1 MKDTSRTIKAAI
13 AALTG
18 LFLVFFNPG
27 LVDATV
33 NKLLLGLTENGSVAM
48 GSVPAL
54 RMYVSSYWR
63 GLEVIVGAALI
74 AMAIAFYMGKKW
86 AFPISMVALA
96 IVPVGSFYTG
106 LLFMVKTKSLPPA
119 WIAFIIGLLAF
130 WAMLFLEKK
139 EKPWAFFVPLTI
151 LGMIGTQAF
160 AFAEHGLRG
169 IFPDLTA
176 SVTDPTIGVLR
187 FSGPIMAF
195 LVPILL
201 FSIWALSAG
210 KESGWWASLVVG
222 FSMAVASFPVHFA
235 RPKASMAL
243 PGTAEASIFTS
254 TYFLGG
260 ALGVILVVVMLIPYF
275 KNQFVSQE

>member
-1 MKDTSRTIKAAI
+1 MKDTSNTIKAAI
-13 AALTG
+13 AALAG
-18 LFLVFFNPG
+18 LFLVFVNPG

-33 NKLLLGLTENGSVAM
+33 NKLLMGMTEGGTVAM
-48 GSVPAL
+48 GPVPAL
-54 RMYVSSYWR
+54 RMYISSYWR
-63 GLEVIVGAALI
+63 GLEVIVGVVLI
-74 AMAIAFYMGKKW
+74 AMAIAFYMEKKW

-106 LLFMVKTKSLPPA
+106 LLFMVKTRNFPPA
-119 WIAFIIGLLAF
+119 WIAFIICLLAF
-130 WAMLFLEKK
+130 WAILFLEKK
-139 EKPWAFFVPLTI
+139 EKPWAFFVPLTL

-187 FSGPIMAF
+187 FSGPIMVF
-195 LVPILL
+195 LVPMLL
-201 FSIWALSAG
+201 VAIWALLAN
-210 KESGWWASLVVG
+210 KESGWWLSLVVG
-222 FSMAVASFPVHFA
+222 FSMAVAALPVHFA

-243 PGTAEASIFTS
+243 PGTTEASIFTS

-260 ALGVILVVVMLIPYF
+260 ALGVILVIVLLIPYF

>member
-1 MKDTSRTIKAAI
+1 MKNTVRTIEAAI
-13 AALTG
+13 AAIAG
-18 LFLVFFNPG
+18 LFLVFINPG

-33 NKLLLGLTENGSVAM
+33 NKLLLELTENGTVAM

-63 GLEVIVGAALI
+63 GVEVVAGVALVVL
-74 AMAIAFYMGKKW
+74 ALALYAGKKW
-86 AFPISMVALA
+86 AYPAAMAALA
-96 IVPVGSFYTG
+96 SVPIGSFYMG

-119 WIAFIIGLLAF
+119 WIAFIICLLAF
-130 WAMLFLEKK
+130 WAMIFLEKK
-139 EKPWAFFVPLTI
+139 EKPWTYFVPLTL

-169 IFPDLTA
+169 IFPDLNA
-176 SVTDPTIGVLR
+176 SVTDPAIGVLR
-187 FSGPIMAF
+187 LSGPVMAI
-195 LVPILL
+195 LVPLLL
-201 FSIWALSAG
+201 FAIHQISAG
-210 KESGWWASLVVG
+210 KEAGWWASLVVG
-222 FSMAVASFPVHFA
+222 ISMAIAAFPVHFA

-260 ALGVILVVVMLIPYF
+260 ALGVILVIVLLIPYF
-275 KNQFVSQE
+275 KAQFQGE